1 MNFLY
6 GDNRNKGKYKEL
18 NELQHNNY
26 MEYLEGRKIL
36 KTIDKIYKI
45 IEWRQYQETSKPAL
59 ILDCP
64 P

>member
-45 IEWRQYQETSKPAL
+45 I
-59 ILDCP
+59 
-64 P
+64 